1 MGSPLISQ
9 IHVAIPRKDF
19 NGVSGLMVTGLA
31 DVEDAG
37 ARTAVQPLPPL
48 ILVTTVDIGEGKNGQ
63 IELRQGD
70 DPLVSPLIRAKEEL
84 EEVTYRS

>member
-1 MGSPLISQ
+1 VL
-9 IHVAIPRKDF
+9 VA
-19 NGVSGLMVTGLA
+19 GYA

-37 ARTAVQPLPPL
+37 ASAAMQPLPPL

-70 DPLVSPLIRAKEEL
+70 DPLVGPAPGPLWDGL
-84 EEVTYRS
+84 S